1 MAFNPETFMSSAVD
15 PNATSFEVCPEGEY
29 KMMIDSDPKQL
40 TFTEDNKSQVGIK
53 NAKGVSQ
60 RTGEPYDFWT
70 LELRCL
76 VLDEEVKKKLGRETV
91 HVRARINLDFAPDGS
106 LDTGPNKNVSLGQL
120 RDAVGQN
127 TPGWTPQQL
136 LGAGPFI
143 GRVRHTANKENPE
156 IKYAD
161 VARFARIS

>member
-1 MAFNPETFMSSAVD
+1 MTFDTEAFLNSAVD
-15 PNATSFEVCPEGEY
+15 PNATSFEVCPEGEF

-40 TFTEDNKSQVGIK
+40 VFTDDPKVQVGIK
-53 NAKGVSQ
+53 NPKGVGKN
-60 RTGEPYDFWT
+60 GEPYNFWT
-70 LELRCL
+70 LELRCM
-76 VLDEEVKKKLGRETV
+76 VLDEEVKKKLGRESV
-91 HVRARINLDFAPDGS
+91 QVRSRINLDFAPDGT

-120 RDAVGQN
+120 REALGQN
-127 TPGWTPQQL
+127 SPGWNPKQL

-161 VARFARIS
+161 VSRFAKVV